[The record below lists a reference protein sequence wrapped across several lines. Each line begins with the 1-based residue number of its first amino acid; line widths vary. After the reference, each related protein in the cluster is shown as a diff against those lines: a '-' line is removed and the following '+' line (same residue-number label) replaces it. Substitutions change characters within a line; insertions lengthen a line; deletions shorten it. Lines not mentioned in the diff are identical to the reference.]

1 MSRFHR
7 KPSESTLRELEKAPN
22 FVENTVETHV
32 YTHADFEDV
41 DEFYALNRARDE
53 HVVDNTPK
61 ASFIYGTLPEELD
74 G

>member
-1 MSRFHR
+1 MPRFHR
-7 KPSESTLRELEKAPN
+7 KPSPPSLEELEKAPN
-22 FVENTVETHV
+22 FVQNTTETRV

-41 DEFYALNRARDE
+41 DEFYAPNRARDE